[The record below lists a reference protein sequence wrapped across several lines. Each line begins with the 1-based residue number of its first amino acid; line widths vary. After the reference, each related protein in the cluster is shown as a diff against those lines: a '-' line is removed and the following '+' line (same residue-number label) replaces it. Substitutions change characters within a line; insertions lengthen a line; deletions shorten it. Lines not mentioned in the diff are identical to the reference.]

1 MYCRTALHLAVCKQ
15 NLHIVDL
22 LLDSDGMAALL
33 MQDDEGN
40 NPLHKVHVIGRLQAY
55 CTCTVSTI
63 LNSPKCEHV
72 DTCIHVVVC
81 SQTHQLQGRSSGHV
95 YA

>member
-22 LLDSDGMAALL
+22 LLDSDGVAALL

-40 NPLHKVHVIGRLQAY
+40 NPLHKVHMYTIGRL
-55 CTCTVSTI
+55 
-63 LNSPKCEHV
+63 EHV
-72 DTCIHVVVC
+72 VHV
-81 SQTHQLQGRSSGHV
+81 L
-95 YA
+95 YLLL